1 MMNKVLKNYG
11 KYIIACIGLIV
22 FGVIATLLL
31 LDKISAFDNAIYNTI
46 ISLKCDSVT
55 TFFKLVTKLCNEKFI
70 IIATLVVFLILLFK
84 KKKIGFVLT
93 LNVLL
98 CSGLNT
104 VIKHIFLRP
113 RPVGLKLIKQGGYSF
128 PSGHSMMAV
137 AFYGILI
144 YLVCKSN
151 WNKRIKL
158 ILSSLLTILILLIGI
173 SRIYLG
179 VHFASDVLAGFA
191 ISLSYLIIFIS
202 IMCKSNKNKRN
213 KKSQE

>member
-1 MMNKVLKNYG
+1 MNKFLKNYG
-11 KYIIACIGLIV
+11 KYIIVGIGIV
-22 FGVIATLLL
+22 IFGIIATLLL
-31 LDKISAFDNAIYNTI
+31 IDKITPFDNVIYNAI
-46 ISLKCDSVT
+46 ISLKSDSVT
-55 TFFKLVTKLCNEKFI
+55 KFFKLITKLCNEKFI
-70 IIATLVVFLILLFK
+70 IIATLLIFIILLFK
-84 KKKIGFVLT
+84 KKKIGFILT

-104 VIKHIFLRP
+104 LIKHIFLRP

-137 AFYGILI
+137 AFFGLLI
-144 YLVCKSN
+144 YLVCRSK
-151 WNKRIKL
+151 WKKIIKIL
-158 ILSSLLTILILLIGI
+158 LSSLLTVLILLIGI

-191 ISLSYLIIFIS
+191 IALSYLIIFTS
-202 IMCKSNKNKRN
+202 VVFKDKK

>member
-1 MMNKVLKNYG
+1 MNKFLKNYG
-11 KYIIACIGLIV
+11 KYIIVGIGIV
-22 FGVIATLLL
+22 IFGIIATLLL
-31 LDKISAFDNAIYNTI
+31 IDKITPFDNIIYNAI
-46 ISLKCDSVT
+46 ISLKSDSVT
-55 TFFKLVTKLCNEKFI
+55 NFFKLITKLCNEKFI
-70 IIATLVVFLILLFK
+70 IIATLLIFIILLFK
-84 KKKIGFVLT
+84 KKKIGFILT

-104 VIKHIFLRP
+104 LIKHIFLRP

-137 AFYGILI
+137 AFFGILI
-144 YLVCKSN
+144 YLVCRSKWKKS
-151 WNKRIKL
+151 IKIL
-158 ILSSLLTILILLIGI
+158 LSSLLTVLILLIGI

-191 ISLSYLIIFIS
+191 IALSYLIIFTS
-202 IMCKSNKNKRN
+202 VVFKNKN

>member
-1 MMNKVLKNYG
+1 MMNKFLKNYG
-11 KYIIACIGLIV
+11 NYIIVGIGIV
-22 FGVIATLLL
+22 IFGIIATLLL
-31 LDKISAFDNAIYNTI
+31 IDKITPFDNVIYNAI
-46 ISLKCDSVT
+46 ISLKSDSVT
-55 TFFKLVTKLCNEKFI
+55 KFFKLITKLCNEKFI
-70 IIATLVVFLILLFK
+70 IIATLLIFIILLFK
-84 KKKIGFVLT
+84 KKKIGFILT

-104 VIKHIFLRP
+104 LIKHIFLRP

-137 AFYGILI
+137 AFFGILI
-144 YLVCKSN
+144 YLVCKSK
-151 WNKRIKL
+151 WKKWIKIL
-158 ILSSLLTILILLIGI
+158 LSSLLTVLILLIGI

-191 ISLSYLIIFIS
+191 IALSYLIIFTS
-202 IMCKSNKNKRN
+202 VVFKNKK